1 MRLPVAALLLACEA
15 AAFSWTGNFG
25 ERIVSGSSAQ
35 IDQDADRYGNVNQLH
50 GKHVFSY
57 TTEREAYEATLKK
70 NIQEPPPPPHQPPA
84 QQQQQQQQQAAAVP
98 TEEQTPPEPRSS
110 VATTEQIPTTTA
122 PTTSTPEETGSVG
135 AKAPPD
141 TRNRRPAIATSV
153 GTAASG
159 AVSPDAIRNR
169 GELHGG
175 YGGYTIGAKTPPD
188 TRNRRPATASSAGT
202 AAASGSVSPDATR
215 NRGELHGGYGGYSR
229 PLGTFSTVSGSS
241 AQYLDDRYGNFN
253 QLHGKHCHEYT
264 QEREAFEAAAIQKEQ
279 NVVLPRSNDV
289 VGKDPDV
296 NQEAC

>member
-84 QQQQQQQQQAAAVP
+84 QQQQQQQAAAAVP

-159 AVSPDAIRNR
+159 AVSPDAI
-169 GELHGG
+169 
-175 YGGYTIGAKTPPD
+175 
-188 TRNRRPATASSAGT
+188 
-202 AAASGSVSPDATR
+202 R

>member
-57 TTEREAYEATLKK
+57 TQERQAYEATLEKD
-70 NIQEPPPPPHQPPA
+70 IQQPPPPPHQPQQPPA
-84 QQQQQQQQQAAAVP
+84 QQQQQAATAAVP

-122 PTTSTPEETGSVG
+122 STTGSSTPEETSSVG
-135 AKAPPD
+135 APETLPD
-141 TRNRRPAIATSV
+141 TRNRQPAIATSV

-188 TRNRRPATASSAGT
+188 TRDRRPSAG
-202 AAASGSVSPDATR
+202 AAASNAVSPDAIR

-241 AQYLDDRYGNFN
+241 AQYVDDRYGNIN
-253 QLHGKHCHEYT
+253 QLHGKHCHDYT
-264 QEREAFEAAAIQKEQ
+264 MERAEFEAAAIEKEQ
-279 NVVLPRSNDV
+279 KAVPPRPNDV

>member
-50 GKHVFSY
+50 GKNVFDY
-57 TTEREAYEATLKK
+57 TIEREAYEATLEKD
-70 NIQEPPPPPHQPPA
+70 IQQPPPPPHQPPA
-84 QQQQQQQQQAAAVP
+84 QQQQQQQAAAAAAVP

-110 VATTEQIPTTTA
+110 VATTEQIPTTTTA
-122 PTTSTPEETGSVG
+122 PTPSSTPEESSSVG
-135 AKAPPD
+135 AKPLPD
-141 TRNRRPAIATSV
+141 TRNRQPAIATAV

-188 TRNRRPATASSAGT
+188 TRNRRPSAGT
-202 AAASGSVSPDATR
+202 AASGAVSPDAIR

-241 AQYLDDRYGNFN
+241 AQYVDDRYGNIN
-253 QLHGKHCHEYT
+253 QLHGKHCHDYT
-264 QEREAFEAAAIQKEQ
+264 MERAEFEAAAIQKEQ
-279 NVVLPRSNDV
+279 NAVLPRPNDV